1 MAVSIGINPLTW
13 SNDDLPSLGAHI
25 PLERCLREARQ
36 AGYAGIELGHKFPRD
51 PDVLRPLLEQHELAL
66 ISGWYSGRLLER
78 SVQEEYRAM
87 EAHLTLLQALGSS
100 VLIFAEVTGA
110 VHGDPTAPI
119 ARRPALHPE
128 ALKQYGE
135 SLTLLAEHLL
145 TQGIQLAYH
154 HHVGTVIQ
162 TEAEIDELMANTGPA
177 VGLLMDTG
185 HLTYAGG
192 SVAAVAERHAS
203 RIRHVHLK
211 DVRSEVLLEPGLS
224 ELPFLSA
231 VLRGVFTV
239 PGDGSV
245 SFSPLLNRLAE
256 AGYEGWLVVEAE
268 QDPELADPLTYA
280 TMGYE
285 TVERLASEAGL
296 V

>member
-1 MAVSIGINPLTW
+1 MTVSIGINPLTW

-25 PLERCLREARQ
+25 PLERCLREAGE
-36 AGYAGIELGHKFPRD
+36 AGYAGVELGHKFPRD
-51 PDVLRPLLEQHELAL
+51 PETLRPLLEQHGLAL

-87 EAHLTLLQALGSS
+87 EAHLSLLKSLGSN

-110 VHGDPTAPI
+110 VHTDPTAPI
-119 ARRPALHPE
+119 TRRPALHPE

-135 SLTLLAEHLL
+135 ALTLLAEHLL

-177 VGLLMDTG
+177 VGLLLDTG

-192 SVAAVAERHAS
+192 SVAAVADRHAS

-211 DVRSEVLLEPGLS
+211 DVRSEVFSDPGTP
-224 ELPFLSA
+224 ELPFLSS

-245 SFSPLLNRLAE
+245 DFLPLLSRLA
-256 AGYEGWLVVEAE
+256 AVRYDGWLVVEAE
-268 QDPELADPLTYA
+268 QDPEVADPLTYA
-280 TMGYE
+280 RMGYE
-285 TVERLASEAGL
+285 TVARLASETGL